1 MRDATEGRE
10 IGFVGRLGNLQRD
23 CVGHDPCPEW
33 PFKTPIVTFMKKAA
47 GVEVDKWLTITG
59 TQFESYLGHI
69 SIARQETSVQPPKVR

>member
-1 MRDATEGRE
+1 MLLKAEKSGLLVDWVTDSQRDY
-10 IGFVGRLGNLQRD
+10 VGR
-23 CVGHDPCPEW
+23 DPCPER

-47 GVEVDKWLTITG
+47 GVEVDKWLTIIG